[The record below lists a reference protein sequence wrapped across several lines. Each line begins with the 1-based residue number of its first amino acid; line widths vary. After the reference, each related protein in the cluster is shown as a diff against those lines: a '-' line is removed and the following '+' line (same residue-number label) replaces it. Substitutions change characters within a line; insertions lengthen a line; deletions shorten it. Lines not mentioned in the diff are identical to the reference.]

1 MFALTTKT
9 RSTEFFEGNRVNHL
23 FHCPLDFAMECSS
36 PWIKQS
42 PLHHRLTFLLVHPRH
57 DLWWFTWHI
66 YIQNRVLDLGYE
78 HIFHSHGS
86 CLVPPSR
93 AVVPSCRPSD
103 DTGQNTTTVHP
114 EAAERGLLG
123 ASSVALWVGRTW
135 APIYSGPHDIKSGL
149 PWTHRD
155 VARSMVQTSAIH
167 P

>member
-78 HIFHSHGS
+78 HIFPFAWLVFGPTQS
-86 CLVPPSR
+86 CRR
-93 AVVPSCRPSD
+93 AVVPSVRRHRSEYD
-103 DTGQNTTTVHP
+103 DRASGSSG
-114 EAAERGLLG
+114 EG
-123 ASSVALWVGRTW
+123 APWRFVGSSVGRTNMG
-135 APIYSGPHDIKSGL
+135 SNLLGP
-149 PWTHRD
+149 T
-155 VARSMVQTSAIH
+155 
-167 P
+167 